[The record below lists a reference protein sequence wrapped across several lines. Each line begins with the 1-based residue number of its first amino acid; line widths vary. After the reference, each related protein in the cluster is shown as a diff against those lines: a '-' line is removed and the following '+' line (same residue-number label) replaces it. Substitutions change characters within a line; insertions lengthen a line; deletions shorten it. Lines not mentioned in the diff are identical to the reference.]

1 MIEDALS
8 RLMENRTSVVIAH
21 RLSTIQN
28 ADKIIVMH
36 RGEIRETGTHNELLQ
51 KEGIYYRLYQ
61 LQYKGQEGKKKRN

>member
-1 MIEDALS
+1 MA
-8 RLMENRTSVVIAH
+8 NRTSVVIAH

-51 KEGIYYRLYQ
+51 QGGVYYRLYQ
-61 LQYKGQEGKKKRN
+61 LQYKGQEKRS